1 MRERGENVP
10 AEEFSRV
17 AQKVKE
23 KYCYVS
29 KDIAKEFEMHERNPK
44 EYVIRMEG
52 IQAKTTCLGK
62 PDVG

>member
-1 MRERGENVP
+1 M
-10 AEEFSRV
+10 

-52 IQAKTTCLGK
+52 IRAKRICRGK
-62 PDVG
+62 RTWGTRDF